1 MSEASKSFEAGLRRL
16 EEIVRR
22 LESGDLPLEEALA
35 LFEEGTRL
43 AKDGNALLDKA
54 ELKVARLMKGPD
66 GAPVETE
73 FETNG

>member
-16 EEIVRR
+16 EEIVRK